1 MSAFDH
7 LVVRKGA
14 AKIALIPGEVLVA
27 LNAGQIPTLSL
38 NEFLAIDLTELT
50 VNVARQIGIGPQS
63 ERLQV
68 TLAILGAFKP
78 MKRHLHIA
86 RARYDLTAALPH
98 AEPFCD
104 RSAFWCT

>member
-14 AKIALIPGEVLVA
+14 AKIALIPGEVLAA
-27 LNAGQIPTLSL
+27 LNAGQIPTDSL
-38 NEFLAIDLTELT
+38 NEFLAVDLTELT
-50 VNVARQIGIGPQS
+50 VNVVRQIGIDPKS

-86 RARYDLTAALPH
+86 RALYDLTAALPH